1 MCPDPVALALVLA
14 SAMRLMAA
22 VPLHDFA
29 DVSLWTP
36 NQDGGNAPEVSV
48 DTEHAREGAA
58 MRIRYVDRPPHWGNL
73 TGPCQAPGEARAL
86 RFWVCKHSAARE
98 AAMHIWLMEPDGD
111 AWVQKVPFGG
121 KDLAEVPVGWHEV
134 RMPVSAFQ
142 FEPRGQKT
150 REMTRVNRM
159 LIGSNFGDL
168 EVTIDS
174 MTWETGP
181 GQAALPLPKTEGL
194 KIESRERGSVGI
206 LDLTLDE
213 RGRSSYATG
222 KTAHPPARLAEALR
236 AGGFGV
242 TILKAGDLADA
253 AVLTPD
259 SFAVVVLPFGP
270 TFPLGARDAFL
281 AYLKAGGSFLST
293 DGYAFDQLVVLTE
306 GGWSVTGPERTAAE
320 MDQSGPAPE
329 PPRMN
334 TRFGQPGDAMTFQPQ
349 QIGVF
354 DPCFPLEH
362 ATRLRLAGPYRVV
375 GDLRYDLPKPV
386 EGFSACGLIGVNSPV
401 FPPVY
406 RRWVPVLE
414 AFDGEGGAL
423 RGTALSIMH
432 NHAGEY
438 PRSSWAFSG
447 ITSGD
452 DILLGDPKR
461 RELLCRVVGD
471 LTEKVFLHEL
481 ATDFACYERGETAKI
496 TVKVSNNGRRPA
508 ERIALLSAGGRQL
521 TRKALRLEPG
531 TTETIEASV
540 AVGEF
545 SADYV
550 PVKAELLSPSP
561 PTPLPLG
568 EGQGVRDVLESAF
581 CVRSQAVL
589 ASGPKIGWQGNSMTV
604 DGRAT
609 FLIGSNQTGMVY
621 YSPHETPLVWDRDF
635 RMMAEHGFH
644 LLRILHFSPFAKNG
658 YQGDGGHSPLD
669 LASRSQ
675 RLVRQMDAIVQLA
688 QKHRVA
694 IFLSLHD
701 WMGVGL
707 TEEELR
713 AQADWD
719 RFWAERYQSA
729 PGIFYDV
736 QNEPGVDVPDR
747 PDIVA
752 LWNQFLQQR
761 HGSDDALQAAWTK
774 HLPEAAMPNVPLG
787 PTSNDWYD
795 VRSADRKR
803 FEAVV
808 LNRWVKANVDGIRAG
823 NPKALACVG
832 YLPSMPPADKIL
844 GVEQTDLS
852 NMHYYGSVDGFP
864 LEFGLTDRRFVGKG
878 LSLGE
883 CGAQEAHDA
892 RIQGQTSV
900 PVAESI
906 QRFQT
911 YVHYAVGMGGAFI
924 GNWDWKDFD
933 EMVFPWGLVH
943 HSSPVT
949 KPWLHTWE
957 QEYLLLSLTEPAYE
971 PPEVFILAPDSN
983 RVGPRFDELNEAL
996 RRSVAL
1002 MLDQRVNFGMANEES
1017 VEQLP
1022 ASAKAL
1028 IWPVPY
1034 CPADDTFDR
1043 VLAWVQAGGTL
1054 YLSGDISFD
1063 RTRQPTRT
1071 ARRAQLG
1078 LPEAEPRSPFETP
1091 EATWG
1096 QPPVE
1101 TTVGQGKVLYAPYP
1115 LELRGQAR
1123 DGQVYR
1129 RALELAG
1136 VAPTPIEPA
1145 EAPVRVLS
1153 IPTQGGGR
1161 LYMLARTS
1169 GGDGLLSV
1177 KLPQAGVSVELIG
1190 RGFSFVLV
1198 GAKREVLA
1206 AESQGEI
1213 AIGGE
1218 LVAKAKGH
1226 FALCSLD
1233 GKDLR
1238 QSRQLLVLPHQCERV
1253 ELLLAA
1259 HMQGARCTVGLP
1271 TDSVKQTSPA
1281 KTTLAFSPGTPG
1293 QVGVI
1298 APAAEMEAA
1307 VGRVR
1312 ARLMLR

>member
-1 MCPDPVALALVLA
+1 VFLMHLVFALAWGG
-14 SAMRLMAA
+14 SIRAA
-22 VPLHDFA
+22 NLPLHDFT
-29 DVSLWTP
+29 DLSLWQP

-48 DTEHAREGAA
+48 DAEHAKEGAA
-58 MRIRYVDRPPHWGNL
+58 MRIRYADRPPHWGNL
-73 TGPCQAPGEARAL
+73 AGPCQVPGEAVAL
-86 RFWVCKHSAARE
+86 RFWVYKHSAARE

-111 AWVQKVPFGG
+111 AWVQKVLFDG
-121 KDLAEVPVGWHEV
+121 KDLAEVPIGWQEV
-134 RMPVSAFQ
+134 RMPVSAFR
-142 FEPRGQKT
+142 FEPRGKNT
-150 REMTRVNRM
+150 REMTGVNRM

-168 EVTIDS
+168 EVTIDN

-194 KIESRERGSVGI
+194 RIEKRERGSVGI
-206 LDLTLDE
+206 LDMTLDE

-222 KTAHPPARLAEALR
+222 KTAHSPAKLAEALR
-236 AGGFGV
+236 AGGFGA
-242 TILKAGDLADA
+242 TILKPGDLADA
-253 AVLTPD
+253 AVLTPE
-259 SFAVVVLPFGP
+259 SFDVVVLPFGP
-270 TFPLGARDAFL
+270 IFPLGAREAFL

-293 DGYAFDQLVVLTE
+293 DGYAFDQLVVLAE
-306 GGWSVTGPERTAAE
+306 GGWSVTGPEQTAAE
-320 MDQSGPAPE
+320 MDKGEPMPE

-362 ATRLRLAGPYRVV
+362 ATQVRPAGPYRAV
-375 GDLRYDLPKPV
+375 GDLRYDLPQPV

-414 AFDGEGGAL
+414 AFDSEGGAL

-432 NHAGEY
+432 NYAGEY
-438 PRSSWAFSG
+438 PKSSWAFSG

-452 DILLGDPKR
+452 DILLGDPRR
-461 RELLCRVVGD
+461 RELLCRVVEEI
-471 LTEKVFLHEL
+471 TQKIFLHDLE
-481 ATDFACYERGETAKI
+481 TDFACYEKGETAQI

-508 ERIALLSAGGRQL
+508 MRMLSLRVAG
-521 TRKALRLEPG
+521 RKLSSEPLAIDPG
-531 TTETIEASV
+531 ATKTIEAAV
-540 AVGEF
+540 AVDELQ
-545 SADYV
+545 SDYC
-550 PVKAELLSPSP
+550 PVEATLQPLPP
-561 PTPLPLG
+561 PTGNELG
-568 EGQGVRDVLESAF
+568 GVDAIETAF
-581 CVRSQAVL
+581 CVRSDAVL
-589 ASGPKIGWQGNSMTV
+589 ASGPKIGWQDNHLTV

-609 FLIGSNQTGMVY
+609 FLIGSNQTGMIY
-621 YSPHETPLVWDRDF
+621 YSPHETPLVWDHDF

-669 LASRSQ
+669 LANRPK

-707 TEEELR
+707 TEEELQ

-729 PGIFYDV
+729 PGIFYDI
-736 QNEPGVDVPDR
+736 QNEPGVDVSDR
-747 PDIVA
+747 PEIAA
-752 LWNQFLQQR
+752 LWNQFLKQR
-761 HGSDDALQAAWTK
+761 YGSDDALQAAWTR
-774 HLPEAAMPNVPLG
+774 HPPEAAMPNVPLG
-787 PTSNDWYD
+787 PTTNDWED

-803 FEAVV
+803 FETVV
-808 LNRWVKANVDGIRAG
+808 LNRWVKANVDGLRAG
-823 NPKALACVG
+823 NPEALACVG

-844 GVEQTDLS
+844 GVERTDFS

-864 LEFGLTDRRFVGKG
+864 LEFGLIDRRFVGKG

-900 PVAESI
+900 PAVESI
-906 QRFQT
+906 HRFQT
-911 YVHYAVGMGGAFI
+911 YIHYAAGMGAAFL

-943 HSSPVT
+943 HTSPVT

-957 QEYLLLSLTEPAYE
+957 EEYLLLSLAEPAYE
-971 PPEVFILAPDSN
+971 APEAFILAPDSN

-1017 VEQLP
+1017 VAELP

-1034 CPADDTFDR
+1034 CPADETFDR

-1054 YLSGDISFD
+1054 YLPGDISFD
-1063 RTRQPTRT
+1063 RTRRPTRT

-1078 LPEAEPRSPFETP
+1078 LPAAEPRSPFETP
-1091 EATWG
+1091 DAAWG
-1096 QPPVE
+1096 QPPIE
-1101 TTVGQGKVLYAPYP
+1101 AAVGKGKVLYAPYP
-1115 LELRGQAR
+1115 LELRGQAT
-1123 DGQVYR
+1123 DSGVYR
-1129 RALELAG
+1129 RVLELAG
-1136 VAPTPIEPA
+1136 IAPAPIEPA
-1145 EAPVRVLS
+1145 ETPVRVLS
-1153 IPTQGGGR
+1153 IPTREGGR

-1169 GGDGLLSV
+1169 DGDDLLAV
-1177 KLPQAGVSVELIG
+1177 KLPQTGVSVELTG

-1198 GAKREVLA
+1198 GAKGEVLA

-1213 AIGGE
+1213 RITGE
-1218 LVAKAKGH
+1218 QVAKAKGH

-1238 QSRQLLVLPHQCERV
+1238 QSRQLLVLPHQCETV
-1253 ELLLAA
+1253 ELLLAE
-1259 HMQGARCTVGLP
+1259 HMPGARCTVGLP
-1271 TDSVKQTSPA
+1271 TDSVKQTPPA
-1281 KTTLAFSPGTPG
+1281 KTRLTFSPGTPG
-1293 QVGVI
+1293 QVAVI

-1307 VGRVR
+1307 VGRLR
-1312 ARLMLR
+1312 GRLMLR